1 MFDEILYVVMIEN
14 KNHWYDG
21 WFYDKIIAP
30 NQDQIFDQIRKIIEP
45 NSSVID
51 VGCGTGR
58 FSFSVADKV
67 QKVVAIDLSKKNI
80 DKANQTL
87 SKNLNTK
94 ISFHHTNL
102 SNLISQNLHF
112 DYAVM
117 TYVIHEVN
125 PDERIPLLKEMAQIA
140 DKIIIGDYLVPVNKG
155 FWNILN
161 EVVEFLA
168 GKEHYCN
175 FKNFVADNGL
185 YRLIDKTELKVIRE
199 IKNKPATSHLVV
211 LTDK

>member
-1 MFDEILYVVMIEN
+1 MTHN

-21 WFYDKIIAP
+21 WFYDKVIAP
-30 NQDQIFDQIRKIIEP
+30 NQDRLFSEIKKIIEP

-58 FSFSVADKV
+58 FSFSVVDKV
-67 QKVVAIDLSKKNI
+67 AKVVGIDLSKKNI

-87 SKNLNTK
+87 TKNTNSKIT
-94 ISFHHTNL
+94 FYHTNI
-102 SNLISQNLHF
+102 SDLISKNLHF
-112 DYAVM
+112 DYAVI

-125 PDERIPLLKEMAQIA
+125 PEDRITLLKEMTQIA
-140 DKIIIGDYLVPVNKG
+140 DKIIIGDYLVPANKG
-155 FWNILN
+155 FWSTLN